1 MNLETLRKKRV
12 KRLGIRSAAHSGQR
26 RIYFILDRATRKFH
40 GDLNLWIQY
49 IEYARKQK
57 ANKKLANIFTDA
69 LRFHPTSAELW
80 IYAAKYVL
88 DDHADMFQARS
99 YMQRGLRF
107 CKSSRNLWL
116 QYAKLELIYIAKLI
130 ARQRILGLDEER
142 PVRVEGTDDD
152 MSGDMIALPAITD
165 EDINPTRNDGEVDQ
179 QALQNLNATPAL
191 TGAIPIAIFDA
202 AMRNFHQDD
211 RFGAEF
217 YEMVLEFQD
226 APCLQKILGHV
237 VDTLRTHKPTSP
249 RTQICYIKF
258 PTAGVPATSVEF
270 PRALGNSLARLKESA
285 LTKDLAREVVSWLEP
300 LADTADLD
308 PSLKKVIQATLR
320 TAERTSSKE

>member
-1 MNLETLRKKRV
+1 MTDTDVVPLRKQYLQIKARFPDTILFF
-12 KRLGIRSAAHSGQR
+12 RLGDFYETFDGDAEIAA
-26 RIYFILDRATRKFH
+26 
-40 GDLNLWIQY
+40 
-49 IEYARKQK
+49 E
-57 ANKKLANIFTDA
+57 
-69 LRFHPTSAELW
+69 
-80 IYAAKYVL
+80 VL
-88 DDHADMFQARS
+88 DIVLTSREMGKNLRVPLAGIPYHAADA
-99 YMQRGLRF
+99 
-107 CKSSRNLWL
+107 
-116 QYAKLELIYIAKLI
+116 YIAKLI

-142 PVRVEGTDDD
+142 PVQVEGTDD
-152 MSGDMIALPAITD
+152 MGGDMIALPAITD

-211 RFGAEF
+211 RVGAEF

-300 LADTADLD
+300 LADTEDLD
-308 PSLKKVIQATLR
+308 PSLKKAIQATLR
-320 TAERTSSKE
+320 TAQRTSSTE